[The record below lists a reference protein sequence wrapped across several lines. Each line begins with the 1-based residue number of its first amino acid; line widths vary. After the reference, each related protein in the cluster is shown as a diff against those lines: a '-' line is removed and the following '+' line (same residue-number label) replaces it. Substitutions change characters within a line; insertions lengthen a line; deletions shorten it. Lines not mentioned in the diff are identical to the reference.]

1 MPIPSFNV
9 LRRYAVIGFMACA
22 ASWAPLASAQP
33 APTPVVAINSLP
45 IEGPASYTVYEQAK
59 RGPVFLTGAVP
70 TRIVELSFGLDLD
83 ELPTTAT
90 LSLYLLED
98 PSNFPTGAALAST
111 TLNMIGGGSS
121 VSTTVHT
128 YSAADLGAIATTTL
142 QAGQKYALIMSNSS
156 LPVGITNDDLN
167 DNAYT
172 YAGGFSAVLNG
183 DIGLFSDAQGWDQ
196 SDGTLAFSMTVV
208 PFADP
213 VPPTATL
220 TCTPTELL
228 AVAGQ
233 VSTCTVTLSAPSTTD
248 TLINLTLPATNP
260 GYTTTCTSPL
270 VVPANATQATC
281 TITAVANT
289 TPGAPDV
296 TADLAIA
303 PPTTPDAYTV
313 EGPAAQITIRSNG
326 TVVPPANP
334 TPVPTLGAAALVSLV
349 SVMGLLGLRRTRK
362 SA

>member
-1 MPIPSFNV
+1 M
-9 LRRYAVIGFMACA
+9 
-22 ASWAPLASAQP
+22 
-33 APTPVVAINSLP
+33 
-45 IEGPASYTVYEQAK
+45 
-59 RGPVFLTGAVP
+59 
-70 TRIVELSFGLDLD
+70 
-83 ELPTTAT
+83 
-90 LSLYLLED
+90 
-98 PSNFPTGAALAST
+98 
-111 TLNMIGGGSS
+111 S
-121 VSTTVHT
+121 VS
-128 YSAADLGAIATTTL
+128 
-142 QAGQKYALIMSNSS
+142 
-156 LPVGITNDDLN
+156 PV
-167 DNAYT
+167 
-172 YAGGFSAVLNG
+172 
-183 DIGLFSDAQGWDQ
+183 
-196 SDGTLAFSMTVV
+196 
-208 PFADP
+208 DP
-213 VPPTATL
+213 VVPPTATL
-220 TCTPTELL
+220 PCNPTELL

-248 TLINLTLPATNP
+248 TPINLTLPAANP
-260 GYTTTCTSPL
+260 GFTTTCTSPL
-270 VVPANATQATC
+270 VVPANATQAAC

>member
-1 MPIPSFNV
+1 MPIPTFNV
-9 LRRYAVIGFMACA
+9 LGRYAVIGLLACA

-33 APTPVVAINSLP
+33 TPTPVVAVNSLP
-45 IEGPASYTVYEQAK
+45 IEEANSYPINGTNQ
-59 RGPVFLTGAVP
+59 RGPTFQTGAVP
-70 TRIVELSFGLDLD
+70 TRIQEVAFGFDLGD
-83 ELPTTAT
+83 PLQTAT
-90 LSLYLLED
+90 LSLYQLDAATNL
-98 PSNFPTGAALAST
+98 PTGSALAST
-111 TLNMIGGGSS
+111 SVNIQGTTAVTDVMTYDVAQLGS
-121 VSTTVHT
+121 
-128 YSAADLGAIATTTL
+128 IATTTL
-142 QAGQKYALIMSNSS
+142 QAGQKYALILSNASDF
-156 LPVGITNDDLN
+156 VGVTNDDTAQ
-167 DNAYT
+167 NAYT
-172 YAGGFSAVLNG
+172 FGGGFGVAGEGHAESSDNG
-183 DIGLFSDAQGWDQ
+183 ATWVNQT
-196 SDGTLAFSMTVV
+196 GTPAFRLTVV
-208 PFADP
+208 PFEEV

-228 AVAGQ
+228 AVVGQ

-248 TLINLTLPATNP
+248 TPINLTLPATNP

-270 VVPANATQATC
+270 VVPANATQAAC

-349 SVMGLLGLRRTRK
+349 SIMGLLGLRRTRK

>member
-9 LRRYAVIGFMACA
+9 LRRYAAIGFMACA

-33 APTPVVAINSLP
+33 APTPIVVVDSLP
-45 IEGPASYTVYEQAK
+45 IDESTSYPIFGDDQ
-59 RGPVFLTGAVP
+59 RGPTFQTGTVP
-70 TRIVELSFGLDLD
+70 TRIVEAAFGFDTD
-83 ELPTTAT
+83 VNPITAT
-90 LSLYLLED
+90 LGLYQLDGTTNL
-98 PSNFPTGAALAST
+98 PTGAALASAT
-111 TLNMIGGGSS
+111 INIVGTAAVTDVI
-121 VSTTVHT
+121 T
-128 YSAADLGAIATTTL
+128 YDAAQLGAIATTTL
-142 QAGQKYALIMSNSS
+142 QAGQKYALILSNAGNIAG
-156 LPVGITNDDLN
+156 LTDDDNN

-172 YAGGFSAVLNG
+172 FAGGFGVAGSGHVESTNG
-183 DIGLFSDAQGWDQ
+183 GTSWQTQG
-196 SDGTLAFSMTVV
+196 GTPAFRLTIV
-208 PFADP
+208 PFPDP

-248 TLINLTLPATNP
+248 TPINLTLPATNP

-270 VVPANATQATC
+270 VVPANATQASC

-349 SVMGLLGLRRTRK
+349 SVMGLLGLRRSRK

>member
-1 MPIPSFNV
+1 M
-9 LRRYAVIGFMACA
+9 
-22 ASWAPLASAQP
+22 
-33 APTPVVAINSLP
+33 
-45 IEGPASYTVYEQAK
+45 
-59 RGPVFLTGAVP
+59 
-70 TRIVELSFGLDLD
+70 
-83 ELPTTAT
+83 
-90 LSLYLLED
+90 
-98 PSNFPTGAALAST
+98 
-111 TLNMIGGGSS
+111 
-121 VSTTVHT
+121 
-128 YSAADLGAIATTTL
+128 
-142 QAGQKYALIMSNSS
+142 
-156 LPVGITNDDLN
+156 
-167 DNAYT
+167 
-172 YAGGFSAVLNG
+172 
-183 DIGLFSDAQGWDQ
+183 
-196 SDGTLAFSMTVV
+196 
-208 PFADP
+208 

-248 TLINLTLPATNP
+248 TPINLTLPATNP

-270 VVPANATQATC
+270 VVPANATQAAC

>member
-1 MPIPSFNV
+1 MPIPSFNT
-9 LRRYAVIGFMACA
+9 LRRLAAIGFIACA
-22 ASWAPLASAQP
+22 ASWAPFASAQSQP
-33 APTPVVAINSLP
+33 PVVVVNSLP
-45 IEGPASYTVYEQAK
+45 LESPIYYQFSGTEQRGPAFQ
-59 RGPVFLTGAVP
+59 TGTVP
-70 TRIVELSFGLDLD
+70 TKLHEVAFGFYLDTVPL
-83 ELPTTAT
+83 TAT
-90 LSLYLLED
+90 LSLYQLD
-98 PSNFPTGAALAST
+98 NSTNYPVGAALAST
-111 TLNMIGGGSS
+111 AINLLGTGEET
-121 VSTTVHT
+121 VVHT
-128 YSAADLGAIATTTL
+128 YDAAQLGPIAAITL
-142 QAGQKYALIMSNSS
+142 EANQKYALILSNASGDAG
-156 LPVGITNDDLN
+156 LTDGDGNPAFTL
-167 DNAYT
+167 T
-172 YAGGFSAVLNG
+172 YSEGFSAAGIGNIDSDDNG
-183 DIGLFSDAQGWDQ
+183 ATWNDEFTIPAVRI
-196 SDGTLAFSMTVV
+196 TVV
-208 PFADP
+208 TVDP
-213 VPPTATL
+213 VVPPTATL

-248 TLINLTLPATNP
+248 TPINLTLPATNP

-270 VVPANATQATC
+270 VVPANATQAAC

-296 TADLAIA
+296 TADIAIA

-313 EGPAAQITIRSNG
+313 EGPAAQIIIRSNG